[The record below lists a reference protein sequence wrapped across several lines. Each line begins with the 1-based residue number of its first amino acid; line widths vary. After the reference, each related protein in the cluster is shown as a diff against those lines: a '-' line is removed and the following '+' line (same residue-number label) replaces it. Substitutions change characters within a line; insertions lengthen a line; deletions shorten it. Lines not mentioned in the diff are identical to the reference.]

1 MCGILLLEIVGNPWE
16 IVNAQWKIREKIFSH
31 KVFTNG
37 IIPWE
42 IRRKEPLST
51 GFPTDS
57 TVGKSNLCSSG
68 TSTFETSSS
77 KGGTEHAKVNNSK
90 GDKDLP
96 TSSSKDCKEDANATT
111 GTSMDKSGKETGTS
125 EVDAVNVEKD
135 GTGTTYVRKNVDS
148 DEEGEVEHVYDETTT
163 FMASTSSKNEGSKN
177 GSRVGNTSLYENL
190 DVNIKKEKVR
200 TKINIYGSLHL

>member
-16 IVNAQWKIREKIFSH
+16 IVNAPWKIREKIFSH
-31 KVFTNG
+31 KVFING
-37 IIPWE
+37 IIPWKSVE
-42 IRRKEPLST
+42 KSPYPRDFPPILLWENPVCVVVVQVLLKPLVLKE
-51 GFPTDS
+51 
-57 TVGKSNLCSSG
+57 
-68 TSTFETSSS
+68 
-77 KGGTEHAKVNNSK
+77 
-90 GDKDLP
+90 
-96 TSSSKDCKEDANATT
+96 CKEDANATT

-163 FMASTSSKNEGSKN
+163 FMASTSSKNEGSKS
-177 GSRVGNTSLYENL
+177 GSRVGNTSLYKNL
-190 DVNIKKEKVR
+190 DVNIKKEKVH